1 MLKNEIEINQ
11 FKKGKKKTKD
21 NSQLMLTFETG
32 DSSHEPETIV
42 IKPGPGV
49 DPAKGPGPGFHG

>member
-21 NSQLMLTFETG
+21 NSQLMLTFETS
-32 DSSHEPETIV
+32 DSSHEPETTTIEG
-42 IKPGPGV
+42 KL
-49 DPAKGPGPGFHG
+49 